1 MAANEKVFWYSL
13 LASFIV
19 ILMLGFAN
27 PAMFA
32 QGSNETAYIIKI
44 RSFGFVPTFMV
55 VNSGSTVTWVNQAGG
70 AQMLRMEGVFDQ
82 QVLGPGMSWSYKFN
96 TPGIYEYRT
105 MGTTELVGIL
115 IVD

>member
-32 QGSNETAYIIKI
+32 QGSNETAYVIKI
-44 RSFGFVPTFMV
+44 KSFGFVPTFMV
-55 VNSGSTVTWVNQAGG
+55 VNSGSTVTWANQAGT
-70 AQMLRMEGVFDQ
+70 AQLLSMENAFSPQ
-82 QVLGPGMSWSYKFN
+82 MLGPGMNWSYRFN
-96 TPGIYEYRT
+96 RPGMYEYRT
-105 MGTTELVGIL
+105 TGLVGIL
-115 IVD
+115 VVD